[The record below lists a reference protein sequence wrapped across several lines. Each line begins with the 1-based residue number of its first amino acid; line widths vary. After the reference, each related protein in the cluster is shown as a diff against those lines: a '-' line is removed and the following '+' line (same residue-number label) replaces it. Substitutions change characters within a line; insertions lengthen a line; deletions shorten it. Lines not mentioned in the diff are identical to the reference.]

1 MNIEKIYLNQPV
13 QRSIGFGNKTGNSEQ
28 NNVKDN
34 KTNTSK
40 ILLALGGLAAIGAGI
55 LLLNR
60 GKNSK
65 VAASGEAPVN
75 KATTA
80 AAQAVE
86 DKGSSAAVNI
96 QNTSETQPV
105 TMVLTS
111 NTSPAGTTSQRQMD
125 AYKLFGGMKVN
136 RTADKT
142 AQVSQAKSGTAPLKD
157 DVYMPYPGAAIQ
169 TTGMTADAEGLMDD
183 KLVQQMFTPKY
194 DDFIPYQ
201 GTDLGGIPSYDYS
214 KSIYGYGSDL
224 GMGFQNPLGV
234 NGDPYDLDFL
244 PYHLLY

>member
-86 DKGSSAAVNI
+86 DKGSSAA
-96 QNTSETQPV
+96 
-105 TMVLTS
+105 L
-111 NTSPAGTTSQRQMD
+111 
-125 AYKLFGGMKVN
+125 
-136 RTADKT
+136 
-142 AQVSQAKSGTAPLKD
+142 QVPQLKD
-157 DVYMPYPGAAIQ
+157 RCMRINYL
-169 TTGMTADAEGLMDD
+169 EE
-183 KLVQQMFTPKY
+183 
-194 DDFIPYQ
+194 
-201 GTDLGGIPSYDYS
+201 
-214 KSIYGYGSDL
+214 
-224 GMGFQNPLGV
+224 
-234 NGDPYDLDFL
+234 
-244 PYHLLY
+244 